1 MENCK
6 EEAAVLSNKTS
17 VFRII
22 AAILAVAVAAISLE
36 LFIINI
42 IFNRGSDTLQNNDL
56 VYCRLMHEGNP
67 FEYSFDQYTKME
79 SDLKEIGNYYEIYFQ
94 YLETGEH
101 ADQQLYNMDT
111 KRLDTTEKAVSS
123 IQVEDKVI
131 SNCKLKTA
139 EGRLF
144 EPRDYV
150 VEKDQ
155 QYFPVILGNV
165 YRNTYK
171 VGDIIQLYYLYS
183 DLKFKVVGI
192 LQPDQS
198 QMLGDVFCDF
208 DTSII
213 LPMFKVAE
221 EAPAYFDKK
230 GLLIHYSFLV
240 SGISEIE
247 GENFSDEISQMKD
260 CIANSPCGEIS
271 YSVHPWKFYIQ
282 DKTNIGIKSW
292 FAILTAL
299 FLAGTVA
306 YILVYYRELE
316 DRDGLERIRLLAVTS
331 IASILLILAAY
342 VFIAFQGI
350 RMNIFRLIAFIIVVS
365 LSANVIATILRKAKA
380 SS

>member
-36 LFIINI
+36 LLIINI
-42 IFNRGSDTLQNNDL
+42 ILNRGSDTLQNNDL

-155 QYFPVILGNV
+155 H
-165 YRNTYK
+165 
-171 VGDIIQLYYLYS
+171 YLA
-183 DLKFKVVGI
+183 DV
-192 LQPDQS
+192 QS
-198 QMLGDVFCDF
+198 GRRGSC
-208 DTSII
+208 
-213 LPMFKVAE
+213 
-221 EAPAYFDKK
+221 
-230 GLLIHYSFLV
+230 
-240 SGISEIE
+240 
-247 GENFSDEISQMKD
+247 
-260 CIANSPCGEIS
+260 
-271 YSVHPWKFYIQ
+271 
-282 DKTNIGIKSW
+282 
-292 FAILTAL
+292 L
-299 FLAGTVA
+299 F
-306 YILVYYRELE
+306 
-316 DRDGLERIRLLAVTS
+316 
-331 IASILLILAAY
+331 
-342 VFIAFQGI
+342 
-350 RMNIFRLIAFIIVVS
+350 
-365 LSANVIATILRKAKA
+365 
-380 SS
+380 

>member
-1 MENCK
+1 M
-6 EEAAVLSNKTS
+6 LSNKTS

-247 GENFSDEISQMKD
+247 GENFSDEIFSDD
-260 CIANSPCGEIS
+260 CFY
-271 YSVHPWKFYIQ
+271 YSGV
-282 DKTNIGIKSW
+282 
-292 FAILTAL
+292 
-299 FLAGTVA
+299 
-306 YILVYYRELE
+306 
-316 DRDGLERIRLLAVTS
+316 
-331 IASILLILAAY
+331 
-342 VFIAFQGI
+342 
-350 RMNIFRLIAFIIVVS
+350 IIC
-365 LSANVIATILRKAKA
+365 
-380 SS
+380 